1 MNSRYLTP
9 LVAALL
15 LVGLLLLSA
24 FSVDE
29 SEFAL
34 RTRFGQQQ
42 PGEYAP
48 GLHWSWPFERVV
60 RIDRRVFT
68 ARMMH
73 EPFLSSEQQALAVDV
88 LLNWRVSDPAV
99 YLRTVGADE
108 KTATDRLQDAV
119 RGELK
124 PQYAQR
130 ALTGIIAASDDGIA
144 PALLIRLQATAAALG
159 IALLD
164 VRVQRVDASDDVNDV
179 IFRRMQGAYADE
191 ARQLRAE
198 AVAEADRLRAEAE
211 RNRAEIL
218 AAANREAQRLRGEGD
233 AQAAAIYARSYGA
246 NPEFA
251 AFYRS
256 LQAYR
261 TALGRDGDILVIE
274 PEGEFYKYLHSTAR
288 H

>member
-130 ALTGIIAASDDGIA
+130 SLTGIIAASDDGIA